1 MPVQARKEDG
11 RRFGC
16 LNTIMMKKRLILCLA
31 VMLALTLGMFVSAR
45 ATEDNLK
52 VSMELSETTL
62 TEPKEVT
69 VTIQVT
75 NSGETDMPGP
85 VTLYYP
91 NGKQVEEFGS
101 PTLAVGTS
109 KTWSGTWAVTQSQLE
124 AGKLTFKLKYSLI
137 NDAGEMV
144 NKTVNFYR
152 ELNYTGAVA
161 SVEINRTIT
170 PTTAREGQEVSITY
184 DVVNTGNVDV
194 TDVSI
199 KENSSISST
208 KGTIATVPAGEKAS
222 YTFTTTMKKKDLTS
236 SATITYKAGGKTFTE
251 KKEEASIKYGEVKLT
266 ASLSADKKGGT
277 PGESVKLTLTL
288 KNSGNVDYTNVAVTD
303 AVLGEVFTG
312 LTVPAGKTVT
322 QEKEIIIDETAD
334 YQFTVTGADA
344 SGATV
349 ETATDR
355 LSVQALD
362 PAQKITLTVEAE
374 ADRTTVYTLPGTVK
388 FVVKVTNN
396 STVEV
401 KDVTVSAS
409 GVQLY
414 SFPSILAGETR
425 DFTRDVSVSMGGQY
439 RFDASVK
446 NQLSETE
453 TFQSNIIQI
462 AYAQP
467 TAAPTEA
474 PIVTPPMPVYEDMP
488 TSDGLPSY
496 VGSVQRVLNALYW
509 VFMCLAAVSLILLA
523 VGVIRRIQAGVAS
536 SKAQD
541 HLERGSYRD
550 YTQPARKAGKED
562 RKADKAEKKAGQAE
576 TPEVEAR
583 PEEELVEAEGNGVN
597 AEETIRQLY
606 PRTAARMQLDPTVT
620 VEGEEDMPQD
630 DQPEAQEDAPAA
642 EDYPVQEDYPVEDYA
657 AEEDFPLERQ
667 PEAPVEESE
676 QEVLMSQTPEYGE
689 AAPETD
695 NEPVQRQRRSQRRNS
710 RR

>member
-1 MPVQARKEDG
+1 M
-11 RRFGC
+11 
-16 LNTIMMKKRLILCLA
+16 T
-31 VMLALTLGMFVSAR
+31 
-45 ATEDNLK
+45 
-52 VSMELSETTL
+52 
-62 TEPKEVT
+62 
-69 VTIQVT
+69 
-75 NSGETDMPGP
+75 
-85 VTLYYP
+85 
-91 NGKQVEEFGS
+91 
-101 PTLAVGTS
+101 
-109 KTWSGTWAVTQSQLE
+109 
-124 AGKLTFKLKYSLI
+124 
-137 NDAGEMV
+137 
-144 NKTVNFYR
+144 
-152 ELNYTGAVA
+152 
-161 SVEINRTIT
+161 
-170 PTTAREGQEVSITY
+170 
-184 DVVNTGNVDV
+184 
-194 TDVSI
+194 
-199 KENSSISST
+199 
-208 KGTIATVPAGEKAS
+208 
-222 YTFTTTMKKKDLTS
+222 
-236 SATITYKAGGKTFTE
+236 
-251 KKEEASIKYGEVKLT
+251 
-266 ASLSADKKGGT
+266 
-277 PGESVKLTLTL
+277 
-288 KNSGNVDYTNVAVTD
+288 VTD
-303 AVLGEVFTG
+303 AVLGQVFTG
-312 LTVPAGKTVT
+312 LTVPAGQTVT

-334 YQFTVTGADA
+334 YQFTVTGEDA

-362 PAQKITLTVEAE
+362 PAQKITLTVEAS

-509 VFMCLAAVSLILLA
+509 VFMTLAAVSLVLLA
-523 VGVIRRIQAGVAS
+523 VGVVRRIQAGVAS

-550 YTQPARKAGKED
+550 YTQPARNAGKED
-562 RKADKAEKKAGQAE
+562 RKAAKKAEQAE
-576 TPEVEAR
+576 TPEVEIR
-583 PEEELVEAEGNGVN
+583 PEEEELVEAEGNGVN

-620 VEGEEDMPQD
+620 VEGEEPEDI
-630 DQPEAQEDAPAA
+630 QPEAQEDAP
-642 EDYPVQEDYPVEDYA
+642 VQQDDPVENDA
-657 AEEDFPLERQ
+657 AQEDFPLMQQ
-667 PEAPVEESE
+667 PEAPVDDMP
-676 QEVLMSQTPEYGE
+676 QDADMSPAPEGDML
-689 AAPETD
+689 APETD
-695 NEPVQRQRRSQRRNS
+695 AEPAQRHRRSQRRNS